1 MTDTV
6 TIAQRLYDAIAARD
20 APAILDAMSDD
31 FVGRVS
37 AGMPLEVGGRHDGPE
52 AMLHEV
58 WIPVFAAFEMNVDVE
73 CFLPSGEDTVVAL
86 GHYRGVER
94 RTGRRVHARF
104 AHVLD
109 VDEERITALEQI
121 TDTRCWASAL
131 RPAA

>member
-52 AMLHEV
+52 AMLHEG
-58 WIPVFAAFEMNVDVE
+58 WILSLLHISEP
-73 CFLPSGEDTVVAL
+73 P
-86 GHYRGVER
+86 
-94 RTGRRVHARF
+94 
-104 AHVLD
+104 
-109 VDEERITALEQI
+109 
-121 TDTRCWASAL
+121 
-131 RPAA
+131 RPY

>member
-1 MTDTV
+1 MDWDVSIFITGAAAGIGQAT
-6 TIAQRLYDAIAARD
+6 ARL
-20 APAILDAMSDD
+20 
-31 FVGRVS
+31 
-37 AGMPLEVGGRHDGPE
+37 
-52 AMLHEV
+52 
-58 WIPVFAAFEMNVDVE
+58 FAAFDMNVDVE